1 MFEVPPDADGLWASA
16 VRHQQGLYRALY
28 DHEAMAPNR
37 QQTFMTP
44 ARQKS
49 AVYHLWDFV
58 GRTLQFLY
66 MVDYK
71 KAFHARRG
79 QDKEIYRDALGR
91 RQMSSILVEDT
102 SGKSD
107 MMLNSNIDVR
117 VEFNDAIKQAAAAK
131 P

>member
-1 MFEVPPDADGLWASA
+1 
-16 VRHQQGLYRALY
+16 
-28 DHEAMAPNR
+28 
-37 QQTFMTP
+37 
-44 ARQKS
+44 
-49 AVYHLWDFV
+49 
-58 GRTLQFLY
+58 

-102 SGKSD
+102 SGKTD